1 MLVFWLCPQER
12 NVNAQPQPGRKLTP
26 AERAVITALAPSVTT
41 GLDDALVV
49 EMRDGGMGS
58 IRFLNGSDRRRYRS
72 IAQAEYMDDD
82 GVSVSIELNVD
93 ERDELF
99 ELDLWKVD
107 FSPLRRYPD
116 PKDLKP
122 LK

>member
-1 MLVFWLCPQER
+1 
-12 NVNAQPQPGRKLTP
+12 VNTQPQTGRKLRP
-26 AERAVITALAPSVTT
+26 AERAVITALASSVTA

-58 IRFLNGSDRRRYRS
+58 IRFLNGSDRRRSHS
-72 IAQAEYMDDD
+72 IAEAEYVDDD
-82 GVSVSIELNVD
+82 GVSVNIELNVD

-107 FSPLRRYPD
+107 FSPLRRYPN
-116 PKDLKP
+116 PEDLKP

>member
-1 MLVFWLCPQER
+1 M
-12 NVNAQPQPGRKLTP
+12 NTQPQPGRKLTP
-26 AERAVITALAPSVTT
+26 AERAVITALAPSVTA

-58 IRFLNGSDRRRYRS
+58 IRFLKGSDRRRSRS
-72 IAQAEYMDDD
+72 IAEAEYTDED

-107 FSPLRRYPD
+107 FSPLRRYPN